1 MNQTYTHY
9 EIDPEKCVSCGI
21 CAQNCPV
28 SVISGEAGKPYFIN
42 QEGCTKCG
50 TCFDVCP
57 YEAVK
62 RS

>member
-1 MNQTYTHY
+1 MNETYTHY
-9 EIDPEKCVSCGI
+9 EIDAERCVGCGL

-28 SVISGEAGKPYFIN
+28 SVITGEPQKPHLIN

-50 TCFDVCP
+50 ACFDVCQHG
-57 YEAVK
+57 AVK

>member
-1 MNQTYTHY
+1 MNEQYSKY
-9 EIDPEKCVSCGI
+9 EIDPEKCVGCGL

-28 SVISGEAGKPYFIN
+28 SVISGDPGKTHIIDQAGCI
-42 QEGCTKCG
+42 KCNN
-50 TCFDVCP
+50 CFDVCP